1 MASQDRIKA
10 INAEARAKENLKKVE
25 ADLAKMEKANAE
37 KRNTYSQQEIS
48 NLEEKKKKVEAYLEK
63 VKGIKEGVD
72 AFKDTADSISLSS
85 RATASLSTALGTLVK
100 NFRAIS
106 SINIKQ
112 DMTSAELD
120 FVNKFQEGASKF
132 LSAQQDLMNADPSD
146 KETFAQYEKD
156 LDIAKQFLNDL
167 IKENE
172 TLLGQNTQLNQYVQ
186 DFAKGMGSVAEQ
198 VGITK
203 NLSAAELEQYK
214 ELTAE
219 ADKMST
225 RFKAVGNQITA
236 AFKKPNVLIG
246 LMFLGLS
253 KVATAVGKTTREMG
267 GFVGGLTGTTAQVT
281 ALSVV
286 FPQAL
291 ESAKGL
297 SSEFGGLSDTSF
309 DTQLNT
315 NLMAM
320 NMGISGK
327 EAAQLVGQFARL
339 NDGSV
344 GTAENLIAST
354 KELAKQK
361 GLIPSQVMADVAG
374 SARAFAEYGKAGG
387 TNIAE
392 AAVAAGQLGT
402 NLDGVTKVTDT
413 LLDFQNSINTEL
425 ELGARLGRNINFQE
439 ARRLAYQGD
448 IKGALQS
455 ALQQMGGIEAFNRMD
470 IFQKRAAAAALGL
483 STEEMQK
490 MLSNMDKLNK
500 DGSIQVSQFDQM
512 KEVLTGLATGFG
524 GQMLQT
530 LGYLSMAAPLFK
542 GIGGV
547 VKGIGKGIWNMGA
560 GIKDAIVS
568 SGKFLINLVKIAA
581 QKLGFGGGPDIAG
594 SAKDAFTLA
603 KEKGLSDKQIL
614 AGFGGKEAKDM
625 MQVPESVADSAK
637 DSIADK
643 AKDKV
648 SDKAEDLVDDK
659 LDSVAD
665 KISDKAE
672 GVAPDESIGGKL
684 TSLASG
690 LTAMGTGQVLKGA
703 LNLIP
708 TALGFIAILP
718 GIPGMFLVG
727 KTGISAGKGLL
738 GLAPGLMAMNGTL
751 SGSTSLIAAGI
762 GFSLLTLGFLG
773 MAGVG
778 ALGAYAGQ
786 GLLGLAPGL
795 VAMTPT
801 LAGSTSLIAA
811 GLGFTLMTLGLLG
824 MTGVGALGAF
834 AGAGLLGLA
843 PGLLAMT
850 PTLLGSA
857 SLIAAGLGF
866 TLMIPGAVGM
876 GLVGLLG
883 AYAGAGL
890 IGLSAG
896 LLAMT
901 PTLLGSAS
909 LVAAAL
915 GFTLMIPGSV
925 GMLLL
930 GAAAPIAAFGIF
942 TLIPALTALG
952 VLMTSGVGAI
962 GIITLIGLGVGL
974 GTTLALIG
982 AGAMMFGKGIELA
995 ANGLNSFLPTLST
1008 FMESINLKQVGLIGL
1023 LSLAFIG
1030 LAGSLMFLGAAGL
1043 FALPTLLGIAAASAG
1058 IAMVAEVFG
1067 FAGGESK
1074 SEETTALESES
1085 VSTFEKDVLTEIRN
1099 VATAIKQGMVVKM
1112 DGRQVSQGIER
1123 ASNRSLQNNTL
1134 IG

>member
-48 NLEEKKKKVEAYLEK
+48 NLEEKKRKVKAYLEK

-100 NFRAIS
+100 NFKAIS

-112 DMTSAELD
+112 DMTSAELE

-167 IKENE
+167 IKEND

-236 AFKKPNVLIG
+236 ALKKPNVLIG
-246 LMFLGLS
+246 LMFIGLS

-267 GFVGGLTGTTAQVT
+267 GFVGGLTGATAQVT

-291 ESAKGL
+291 DTAKGL

-309 DTQLNT
+309 DTQVNT
-315 NLMAM
+315 NLLAT
-320 NMGISGK
+320 NLGISGK

-339 NDGSV
+339 NNGSV

-361 GLIPSQVMADVAG
+361 GLIPSQVMADVAN
-374 SARAFAEYGKAGG
+374 SAQAFAEYGRAGG

-402 NLDGVTKVTDT
+402 NLDGVTKVTNQ
-413 LLDFQNSINTEL
+413 LLDFENSINQEL
-425 ELGARLGRNINFQE
+425 ELGARLGKNINFQE

-448 IKGALQS
+448 IRGALQA

-483 STEEMQK
+483 STEELQK

-512 KEVLTGLATGFG
+512 KEGVIAFATGVG
-524 GQMLQT
+524 GPMLQY
-530 LGYLSMAAPLFK
+530 LGYLSMAMPLIK
-542 GIGGV
+542 S
-547 VKGIGKGIWNMGA
+547 IGKGIWNMGV
-560 GIKDAIVS
+560 GIKNAIVS
-568 SGKFLINLVKIAA
+568 SAKFLVNLVKIAA

-643 AKDKV
+643 AKDSI
-648 SDKAEDLVDDK
+648 SDKAEDLAEDK

-665 KISDKAE
+665 KISDKAD
-672 GVAPDESIGGKL
+672 GVAPDTSIGAKL
-684 TSLASG
+684 TSLAGG
-690 LTAMGTGQVLKGA
+690 LSAMGTGQVLKGA

-738 GLAPGLMAMNGTL
+738 GLAPGLIAMNGTL

-778 ALGAYAGQ
+778 ALGA
-786 GLLGLAPGL
+786 
-795 VAMTPT
+795 
-801 LAGSTSLIAA
+801 
-811 GLGFTLMTLGLLG
+811 
-824 MTGVGALGAF
+824 F

-850 PTLLGSA
+850 PTLLGST

-876 GLVGLLG
+876 GLVGALG
-883 AYAGAGL
+883 AFAGVGL
-890 IGLSAG
+890 IGLSVG

-915 GFTLMIPGSV
+915 GFILMIPGSV

-952 VLMTSGVGAI
+952 LLMTSGVGAI
-962 GIITLIGLGVGL
+962 GIIALIELGVGL

-982 AGAMMFGKGIELA
+982 AGAMAFGKGIELA

-1008 FMESINLKQVGLIGL
+1008 FMESINLKQIGLIGL
-1023 LSLAFIG
+1023 LSLAFMG
-1030 LAGSLMFLGAAGL
+1030 LAGSLMLLGASGL

-1067 FAGGESK
+1067 FAGDGNK

-1085 VSTFEKDVLTEIRN
+1085 ISTFEKDVLDKIDN
-1099 VATAIKQGMVVKM
+1099 LITAVGKGMQVNL
-1112 DGRQVSQGIER
+1112 DGRRMNQGLER
-1123 ASNRSLQNNTL
+1123 TAGRSLENNIL
-1134 IG
+1134 VGNK

>member
-1 MASQDRIKA
+1 MASQERIKL
-10 INAEARAKENLKKVE
+10 IQAEAKATERLKILQAEKAKAEKENNTALANQIENNIKKI
-25 ADLAKMEKANAE
+25 EKF
-37 KRNTYSQQEIS
+37 KDRVS
-48 NLEEKKKKVEAYLEK
+48 
-63 VKGIKEGVD
+63 GIKESVEE
-72 AFKDTADSISLSS
+72 FKSITESMNLSS
-85 RATASLSTALGTLVK
+85 RATSELTK
-100 NFRAIS
+100 NLNIVDKRFKAIS
-106 SINIKQ
+106 SLSMSVDFNVNSDDALIDFTKGGESLGRLQADFEAARESGDRDAMKSIGEQIAATEGFIQKAQRIQSIQQELLNTDPTDKKEI
-112 DMTSAELD
+112 DRLTSELD
-120 FVNKFQEGASKF
+120 SATNSLQEFLKSSESKDA
-132 LSAQQDLMNADPSD
+132 LESN
-146 KETFAQYEKD
+146 KD
-156 LDIAKQFLNDL
+156 LASLAYDYVDGVQKANKELKITAGLTEGQIAAQKKL
-167 IKENE
+167 
-172 TLLGQNTQLNQYVQ
+172 TQGAEEMA
-186 DFAKGMGSVAEQ
+186 AKVSTFGNM
-198 VGITK
+198 
-203 NLSAAELEQYK
+203 LSAALK
-214 ELTAE
+214 SPFTI
-219 ADKMST
+219 
-225 RFKAVGNQITA
+225 VGGI
-236 AFKKPNVLIG
+236 LI
-246 LMFLGLS
+246 GLS
-253 KVATAVGKTTREMG
+253 KVLDVVGKTTREMG
-267 GFVGGLTGTTAQVT
+267 GFVGGLTGATTQVS

-286 FPQAL
+286 FPSAL

-309 DTQLNT
+309 ETQFNT
-315 NLMAM
+315 NLLAT
-320 NMGISGK
+320 NLGVSGK
-327 EAAQLVGQFARL
+327 EASQLVGQFARL
-339 NDGSV
+339 NNGSV
-344 GTAENLIAST
+344 DTANNLIAST
-354 KELAKQK
+354 KELAKQR

-374 SARAFAEYGKAGG
+374 SAQAFAEYGKAGG

-392 AAVAAGQLGT
+392 AAVAAGQLGS
-402 NLDGVTKVTDT
+402 NLDGVTKVTNQ
-413 LLDFQNSINTEL
+413 LLDFENSINQEL
-425 ELGARLGRNINFQE
+425 ELGARLGKNINFQE

-448 IKGALQS
+448 IKGSIQA
-455 ALQQMGGIEAFNRMD
+455 ALQQMGGIEGFNRMD

-483 STEEMQK
+483 QTDELQK

-512 KEVLTGLATGFG
+512 KETLTAVATGPMG
-524 GQMLQT
+524 SIVKS
-530 LGYLSMAAPLFK
+530 LGIAIMGLPYLANGLKVLGPLGKLIAAPFK
-542 GIGGV
+542 LILSATNGILRGMKFLV
-547 VKGIGKGIWNMGA
+547 VE
-560 GIKDAIVS
+560 
-568 SGKFLINLVKIAA
+568 SGKFLLNMVKAAA
-581 QKLGFGGGPDIAG
+581 QKLGFGGSDITG
-594 SAKDAFTLA
+594 GAKDAFTLA

-614 AGFGGKEAKDM
+614 SGFGGKEAKDM
-625 MQVPESVADSAK
+625 MQVPESITDKAK
-637 DSIADK
+637 DSI
-643 AKDKV
+643 
-648 SDKAEDLVDDK
+648 SDKAEDLAEDK

-665 KISDKAE
+665 KISDKAD

-762 GFSLLTLGFLG
+762 GFSLMTVGLLG

-778 ALGAYAGQ
+778 ALGAFAGQ
-786 GLLGLAPGL
+786 
-795 VAMTPT
+795 
-801 LAGSTSLIAA
+801 
-811 GLGFTLMTLGLLG
+811 
-824 MTGVGALGAF
+824 
-834 AGAGLLGLA
+834 GLLGLA

-857 SLIAAGLGF
+857 SLIAAGIGF

-876 GLVGLLG
+876 GLVGALG
-883 AYAGAGL
+883 AFAGAGL
-890 IGLSAG
+890 VGLSVG

-901 PTLLGSAS
+901 PTLLGSVA
-909 LVAAAL
+909 LAAAAL

-952 VLMTSGVGAI
+952 VLMTSGVGAL
-962 GIITLIGLGVGL
+962 GIIALIGLGVGL

-1030 LAGSLMFLGAAGL
+1030 LAGSLMLLGTAGL

-1085 VSTFEKDVLTEIRN
+1085 ISTFEKDVLDKIDN
-1099 VATAIKQGMVVKM
+1099 LITAVGKGMQVNL
-1112 DGRQVSQGIER
+1112 DGRRMNQGLER
-1123 ASNRSLQNNTL
+1123 STGRSLENNVL
-1134 IG
+1134 VGNK

>member
-10 INAEARAKENLKKVE
+10 INAEAKAKENLKKVE

-100 NFRAIS
+100 NFKAIS

-112 DMTSAELD
+112 DMTSAELE

-146 KETFAQYEKD
+146 EETFAQYEKD

-172 TLLGQNTQLNQYVQ
+172 TLLGQNTLLNQYVQ

-219 ADKMST
+219 SDKMST

-246 LMFLGLS
+246 LMFIGLS

-267 GFVGGLTGTTAQVT
+267 GFVGGLTGATTQVT

-291 ESAKGL
+291 DTAKGL

-309 DTQLNT
+309 DTQVNT
-315 NLMAM
+315 NLLAT
-320 NMGISGK
+320 NLGISGK

-339 NDGSV
+339 NNGSV

-361 GLIPSQVMADVAG
+361 GLIPSQVMADVAN
-374 SARAFAEYGKAGG
+374 SAQAFAEYGRAGG

-402 NLDGVTKVTDT
+402 NLDGVTKVTNQ
-413 LLDFQNSINTEL
+413 LLDFENSINQEL
-425 ELGARLGRNINFQE
+425 ELGARLGKNINFQE

-448 IKGALQS
+448 IRGALQA
-455 ALQQMGGIEAFNRMD
+455 ALQQMGGIEGFNRMD

-483 STEEMQK
+483 STEELQK

-512 KEVLTGLATGFG
+512 KESLTALATGVG
-524 GQMLQT
+524 GPL
-530 LGYLSMAAPLFK
+530 LKNLAYLSMAAPLLKSAF
-542 GIGGV
+542 GGVWKV
-547 VKGIGKGIWNMGA
+547 VKGIGKGIWNIGV
-560 GIKDAIVS
+560 GIKDAIVA

-581 QKLGFGGGPDIAG
+581 QKLGFGGGTDIAG
-594 SAKDAFTLA
+594 GAKDAFTLA

-614 AGFGGKEAKDM
+614 SGFGGKEAKDM
-625 MQVPESVADSAK
+625 MKVPESITDKAK
-637 DSIADK
+637 DSI
-643 AKDKV
+643 
-648 SDKAEDLVDDK
+648 SDKAEDLAEDK

-665 KISDKAE
+665 KISDKAD
-672 GVAPDESIGGKL
+672 GVAPDTSIGAKL
-684 TSLASG
+684 TSLAGG
-690 LTAMGTGQVLKGA
+690 LSAMGTGQVLKGA

-738 GLAPGLMAMNGTL
+738 ALAPGLIAMNGTL

-778 ALGAYAGQ
+778 ALG
-786 GLLGLAPGL
+786 
-795 VAMTPT
+795 V
-801 LAGSTSLIAA
+801 
-811 GLGFTLMTLGLLG
+811 
-824 MTGVGALGAF
+824 F

-850 PTLLGSA
+850 PTLLGST

-866 TLMIPGAVGM
+866 SLMTL
-876 GLVGLLG
+876 GLLG
-883 AYAGAGL
+883 MAGVGALGAFAGAGL

-901 PTLLGSAS
+901 PTLLGSTA

-952 VLMTSGVGAI
+952 VLMTSGVGAL
-962 GIITLIGLGVGL
+962 GIIALIGLGVGL

-1008 FMESINLKQVGLIGL
+1008 FMESINLKQIGLIGL
-1023 LSLAFIG
+1023 LSLAFMG
-1030 LAGSLMFLGAAGL
+1030 LAGSLMLLGASGL

-1067 FAGGESK
+1067 FAGDGNK

-1085 VSTFEKDVLTEIRN
+1085 ISTFEKDVLDKIDN
-1099 VATAIKQGMVVKM
+1099 LITAVGKGMQVNL
-1112 DGRQVSQGIER
+1112 DGRRMNQGLER
-1123 ASNRSLQNNTL
+1123 TAGRSLENNIL
-1134 IG
+1134 VGNK